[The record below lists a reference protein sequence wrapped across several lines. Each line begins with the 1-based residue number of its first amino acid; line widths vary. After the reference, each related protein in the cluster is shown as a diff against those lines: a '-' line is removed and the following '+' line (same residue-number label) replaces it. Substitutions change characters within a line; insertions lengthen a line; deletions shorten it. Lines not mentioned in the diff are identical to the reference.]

1 MSPALLTFLSLVA
14 YVCGLVVLVKVTPQL
29 LRRNFDEGFFMGIAA
44 ADIFGGLLIFAPVG
58 IIFALFNGSYA
69 VRIVDV
75 ILLLV
80 TGIIALRTSIR
91 SFRPTYPA
99 GVFRVSSIL
108 AGSYCLLLVGAAIYI
123 IIFMFAQP

>member
-1 MSPALLTFLSLVA
+1 MSPVLLTFLSLIA
-14 YVCGLVVLVKVTPQL
+14 YICGLVMLVKITPRL
-29 LRRNFDEGFFMGIAA
+29 LRRKFDDGYFMGIAA

-69 VRIVDV
+69 VRIIDV

-80 TGIIALRTSIR
+80 IGIVALRTAMR

-108 AGSYCLLLVGAAIYI
+108 ASSYCLLLVGAAIYI

>member
-1 MSPALLTFLSLVA
+1 MSPVLLTFLSLVA
-14 YVCGLVVLVKVTPQL
+14 YVCGLVMLVKVTPHL
-29 LRRNFDEGFFMGIAA
+29 LKRNFDEGFFMGIAA
-44 ADIFGGLLIFAPVG
+44 ADILGGLLIFAPVG
-58 IIFALFNGSYA
+58 LIFALFNGSVG

-80 TGIIALRTSIR
+80 TGIVALRTSIR

-108 AGSYCLLLVGAAIYI
+108 AGSYCLLLVGAAFYI
-123 IIFMFAQP
+123 IVLMFAQP